1 MQKWSRQHVIGSV
14 CITYKILLQGTVQ
27 WFFLA
32 LKISSYNN
40 KLFII
45 WNHSI
50 IPKIYWESFRLLL
63 MSCFWPKNHIFK
75 LLDWTKIF
83 TLLFLVF
90 CAAYLLQ
97 EAKYSLESNNT
108 SMPCCLL
115 LPSVVVKRL
124 IMSLF
129 RPVPRLPSSASSHLW
144 TEVCR
149 LSLDC
154 SLSHP
159 MPLGEGLK
167 WFKCYHST
175 Q

>member
-1 MQKWSRQHVIGSV
+1 MQKWSRQHVIGSA
-14 CITYKILLQGTVQ
+14 CITYKILLRGTVQ

-40 KLFII
+40 KLFMI

-50 IPKIYWESFRLLL
+50 VPKIYWKSFRLQL

-75 LLDWTKIF
+75 LVDWTKIF
-83 TLLFLVF
+83 TFLFLIF

-97 EAKYSLESNNT
+97 EAECSLDSNNT
-108 SMPCCLL
+108 FMPCCLL

-129 RPVPRLPSSASSHLW
+129 RLVPCLESPASSHLW
-144 TEVCR
+144 TEVCS

-159 MPLGEGLK
+159 VRPGKSVK
-167 WFKCYHST
+167 WFMCHSST